1 MGVGW
6 RRVGCLECVVVRMD
20 VKVRE
25 FMVVCVCV
33 CDVDRRETGREVWA
47 NA

>member
-1 MGVGW
+1 MGGGG
-6 RRVGCLECVVVRMD
+6 VGCLECVVVRMD

-33 CDVDRRETGREVWA
+33 CV
-47 NA
+47 